1 MKLSNL
7 LRWGGQ
13 PDGAAATAE
22 APKKPEKASKSGS
35 FWKIGREKTPKAAA
49 PAEPQAAPVPL
60 LDGLAR
66 LDWIAD
72 GEPRRRSL
80 VEFSGGRGRLS
91 AEQGPEPYASLWVTP
106 QGGRPLAA
114 KLVDRQEE
122 GDTLRIEVSLDCPE
136 TDDGGDGRVSLKQ
149 LSSDGAV
156 RIRKVR
162 LAASET
168 PGCVAVSSSASVDA
182 GTLVLIETQDYGC
195 LGVVRS
201 SRPQGE
207 LYSVEIETVM
217 QARPLQA
224 VA

>member
-22 APKKPEKASKSGS
+22 APEKSEKTSRSGS
-35 FWKIGREKTPKAAA
+35 FWNIGRDKDPKASA
-49 PAEPQAAPVPL
+49 PLEPQAAPVPL

-72 GEPRRRSL
+72 GEARHRSL
-80 VEFSGGRGRLS
+80 VEFAGGRARMA
-91 AEQGPEPYASLWVTP
+91 AEHGPTFGNAVWATP
-106 QGGRPLAA
+106 QGGRPLPA
-114 KLVDRQEE
+114 KLVDRAEE
-122 GDTLRIEVSLDCPE
+122 GETIRIEVSLDCPE
-136 TDDGGDGRVSLKQ
+136 TEVGGNGRVSLKQ
-149 LSSDGAV
+149 LSPDGAV

-162 LAASET
+162 LGASET
-168 PGCVAVSSSASVDA
+168 PGRVVLSSAASVDLGA
-182 GTLVLIETQDYGC
+182 LVLVETQDYGC

-201 SRPQGE
+201 SQPQGE
-207 LYSVEIETVM
+207 IYAVEIEMVM